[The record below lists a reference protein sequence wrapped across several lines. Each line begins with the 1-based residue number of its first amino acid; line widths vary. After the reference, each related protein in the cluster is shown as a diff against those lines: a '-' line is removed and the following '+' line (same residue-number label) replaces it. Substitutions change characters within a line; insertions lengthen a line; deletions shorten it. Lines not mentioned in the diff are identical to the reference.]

1 MKNKKRNVWCWRRVS
16 RDLAVAFVIS
26 LSCAAPPGVAA
37 AGPIERESVFP
48 AIDEVRL
55 GVFAADLE
63 ESINSEG
70 DYAINAEMLFG
81 RPDRAYDHYVWDYL
95 LRPRPHIGLAINPD
109 DGVNQAYFGV
119 TWDIMLTDRL
129 FLETSFGGAVHDG
142 PTSPFHPDGYGCT
155 LNFRES
161 ASLGLAF
168 TERLHL
174 LITVDHMSNA
184 GLCEGNQGLTNAG
197 VRLGYRW

>member
-1 MKNKKRNVWCWRRVS
+1 MKNNKKTVWRWS
-16 RDLAVAFVIS
+16 SLGRDIAAAFVLS
-26 LSCAAPPGVAA
+26 LGFAAPSGLAA
-37 AGPIERESVFP
+37 AGPIERESVFL
-48 AIDEVRL
+48 AVSEVRF
-55 GVFAADLE
+55 GAWSADLE
-63 ESINSEG
+63 DSINSDG
-70 DYAINAEMLFG
+70 AQALNAEMLFG
-81 RPDRAYDHYVWDYL
+81 SPDRAYDHYIWDFL
-95 LRPRPHIGLAINPD
+95 LRPRPHIGFTIHAD
-109 DGVNQAYFGV
+109 EGVHQAYVGV
-119 TWDIMLTDRL
+119 TWDVMLTERL
-129 FLETSFGGAVHDG
+129 FIETSFGAAVHDG
-142 PTSPFHPDGYGCT
+142 PTNAINPDAYGCV